1 MELATRYNPQD
12 IEARLYQWWEENKFF
27 RAHLHKNA
35 RGAYAIMI
43 PPPNVT
49 GILHMGHGL
58 DMTLQDIII
67 RYKRMLGHDALWLP
81 GCDHAGIATEMK
93 VKDALR
99 KQGKT
104 KHDLGREEFLKE
116 MWKWK
121 EQFGG
126 TIMKQL
132 RRLGCSLDWDRERF
146 TLDAGL
152 SLAVREVF
160 VRLYE
165 KGLAY
170 RGKYIVNWCP
180 GCVTAISDIE
190 VEREDQKGSLWYVR
204 YPCVESGGHVT
215 IATTRPETIL
225 ADVAIAVNPH
235 DERYAKFIGKKVR
248 VPISN
253 REIPIIADDMVE
265 KDFGAGALKITPAHD
280 QTDFIIG
287 QRHNLPAPSVIDEQ
301 GMMNEHA
308 LQFAGMDRFE
318 CRKKFVEELERLGLL
333 EKIEDYTN
341 NVGICYRCKSII
353 EPYLSDQ
360 WFVKMKPLAEP
371 AMAAVRAGDIRI
383 IPQRWEKIYFNWL
396 ENIRDWP
403 ISRQLWWGHRIPAW
417 YCDDCHAITVAR
429 ETPHRC
435 GTCGSHCIRQ
445 DEDVLDTWFSSWLWP
460 FSTLGWPETTDDLK
474 YFYPTNVLITGHDI
488 IFFWVAR
495 MIMAGLEFTGLKPF
509 SDVYIHGL
517 VMDEAG
523 AKMDKS
529 RGNIID
535 PIAMIEKYGADAV
548 RFTMA
553 LLATEGQNIKLS
565 PTRFE
570 MGRNFNN
577 KLWNASRFVLMNI
590 PEGEYE
596 FDATKLTDIKD
607 RWIISAL
614 NSTIKKCTD
623 ALERY
628 RYADTANILY
638 DFVWH
643 SFCDWYV
650 ELAKPDFM
658 GDDEQRAYNTRGILA
673 HVLDRC
679 LKMLHP
685 LVPYITEEL
694 WQMVGKVVKN
704 RFEGDTIMLAP
715 WPECDETLIAPEIET
730 AFATLIEITRSIRN
744 TRAGLGIGER
754 KPVSVVISAPDERYA
769 KIVEENADYFRK
781 MATVGDMKVG
791 VNLEM
796 PHPCTADVVAG
807 AQVFVLL
814 DASDAK
820 AEREKLLK
828 RKAETE
834 KFLAGIE
841 AKLANKNYIERAPEE
856 VVAETRKKRDE
867 LFEQQRI
874 IERNLA
880 ALE

>member
-1 MELATRYNPQD
+1 MELVTRYNPHD
-12 IEARLYQWWEENKFF
+12 IEERLYKWWEESKFF
-27 RAHLHKNA
+27 HAQLHRSPK
-35 RGAYAIMI
+35 GPYCIMI

-67 RYKRMLGHDALWLP
+67 RFKRMQGFDALWLP

-93 VKDALR
+93 VKDRLR
-99 KQGKT
+99 KEGKT
-104 KHDLGREEFLKE
+104 KHDLGREAFLKE
-116 MWKWK
+116 MWNWK

-126 TIMKQL
+126 TIMVQL

-146 TLDAGL
+146 TLDEGL
-152 SLAVREVF
+152 SRAVREVF

-180 GCVTAISDIE
+180 GCVTAIADIE
-190 VEREDQKGSLWYVR
+190 VEREDQNGSLWYVR
-204 YPCVESGGHVT
+204 YPYAFAEGHIT

-235 DERYAKFIGKKVR
+235 DERYKMIIGRKVR
-248 VPISN
+248 VPVSN
-253 REIPIIADDMVE
+253 HEIPVIADEMVE
-265 KDFGAGALKITPAHD
+265 KDFGTGALKITPAHD
-280 QTDFIIG
+280 PTDFIIG

-301 GMMNEHA
+301 GMMNENA
-308 LQFAGMDRFE
+308 LHYNGMDRFE
-318 CRKKFVEELERLGLL
+318 CRKKFVEELQRLGLL
-333 EKIEDYTN
+333 EKIEPYTN
-341 NVGICYRCKSII
+341 NVGICYRCKSVI
-353 EPYLSDQ
+353 EPSLSDQ

-371 AMAAVRAGDIRI
+371 AIDAVKKGDIRI

-417 YCDDCHAITVAR
+417 HCGDCGEIIVAR
-429 ETPHRC
+429 ETPRKC
-435 GTCGSHCIRQ
+435 KCGSTNLRQ

-460 FSTLGWPETTDDLK
+460 FSTLGWPDMTQDLK
-474 YFYPTNVLITGHDI
+474 YFYPTNVLITAHDI

-509 SDVYIHGL
+509 SDVYFHGL
-517 VMDEAG
+517 IVDEAG

-535 PIAMIEKYGADAV
+535 PIEMIEKYGADAV

-577 KLWNASRFVLMNI
+577 KLWNASRFALMNI
-590 PEGEYE
+590 PEGEYD
-596 FDATKLTDIKD
+596 FDPAKLTDIKD

-614 NSTIKKCTD
+614 NSTIQGCTD
-623 ALERY
+623 LLERY
-628 RYADTANILY
+628 RYAEAANLLY

-650 ELAKPDFM
+650 ELAKPDLNS
-658 GDDEQRAYNTRGILA
+658 GDEERAHVTRSILA

-694 WQMVGKVVKN
+694 WQMLGKAVKN
-704 RFEGDTIMLAP
+704 RFEGDTITLAP
-715 WPECDETLIAPEIET
+715 WPECDETLVAPEVEE
-730 AFATLIEITRSIRN
+730 AFAMLIDITRSIRN
-744 TRAGLGIGER
+744 TRTNLGIGER
-754 KPVSVVISAPDERYA
+754 KTVSVVISTADEKHA
-769 KIVEENADYFRK
+769 KIIADNADYFRK
-781 MATVGDMKVG
+781 MATVGEMKVG
-791 VNLEM
+791 VNAER
-796 PHPCTADVVAG
+796 PHPCTADIVAG
-807 AQVFVLL
+807 MQVFTLL

-820 AEREKLLK
+820 AEREKLIK

-834 KFLAGIE
+834 KFLASIE
-841 AKLANKNYIERAPEE
+841 AKLANKNYVERAPEE
-856 VVAETRKKRDE
+856 VVAETRRKREE
-867 LFEQQRI
+867 LLEQKRI
-874 IERNLA
+874 IEQNLS